1 MTYQNGSDRPVRLVA
16 LSGNPR
22 PQSRTHA
29 LAVTLATEIARV
41 VPAVG
46 HPSGQKSALVS
57 EIELAG
63 LGSRELEPDDAAA
76 QAAVTQVL
84 EADILVISS
93 QTYKASYS
101 GLLKSFLDRFGHQ
114 GLTGKS
120 AVPIMLGGL
129 PSHQLAV
136 NLHFSPLLL
145 ELGAKVPAGGLFVLE
160 SEVGGFST
168 FAAEWAQ
175 AQAAVL
181 MAASNAVTPS
191 RPKL

>member
-1 MTYQNGSDRPVRLVA
+1 MTNLNGSDRPIRLVA
-16 LSGNPR
+16 VSGNPR

-29 LAVTLATEIARV
+29 LAVTLAT
-41 VPAVG
+41 AVA
-46 HPSGQKSALVS
+46 ALLPGAS
-57 EIELAG
+57 LTEIELAG
-63 LGSRELEPDDAAA
+63 LGSRVLEPDDAAA
-76 QAAVTQVL
+76 QAAVTEVL

-93 QTYKASYS
+93 PTYKASYS

-114 GLTGKS
+114 GLAGKS

-168 FAAEWAQ
+168 FAADWAR

-181 MAASNAVTPS
+181 VAASNAATPA
-191 RPKL
+191 RPTL

>member
-1 MTYQNGSDRPVRLVA
+1 MTFQNGSERPVRLVA

-22 PQSRTHA
+22 PQSRTHS
-29 LAVTLATEIARV
+29 LAVTLATELSRTLPGSV
-41 VPAVG
+41 LTEV
-46 HPSGQKSALVS
+46 
-57 EIELAG
+57 ELSG
-63 LGSRELEPDDAAA
+63 LGSRVLEPDDAAA

-93 QTYKASYS
+93 PTYKASYS

-129 PSHQLAV
+129 PTHQLAV

-160 SEVGGFST
+160 SEVGGFSS
-168 FAAEWAQ
+168 FAAGWAQ
-175 AQAAVL
+175 ANAATLVSASG
-181 MAASNAVTPS
+181 AARRATA
-191 RPKL
+191 R